1 MLRKIFACGAAIT
14 TFNMAF
20 AQDSTQ
26 APALTINGSADVYY
40 KYNFEKSK
48 TNNLTSFT
56 NSHNSFELGM
66 ASVKLDYKTTKVE
79 MVADLGFGKRAQ
91 EFSYN
96 DQGILAGIKQLYLSY
111 SPTGWLKFT
120 AGSWATHVGYELVDA
135 YANRNY
141 SMS

>member
-1 MLRKIFACGAAIT
+1 MLQKFFATGIAMLSL
-14 TFNMAF
+14 NMAF
-20 AQDSTQ
+20 SQDSSKP
-26 APALTINGSADVYY
+26 APLSISGSADVYY
-40 KYNFEKSK
+40 KYDFGKNKA
-48 TNNLTSFT
+48 NNLTSFT

-111 SPTGWLKFT
+111 SPTNWLKFT

-135 YANRNY
+135 Y
-141 SMS
+141 